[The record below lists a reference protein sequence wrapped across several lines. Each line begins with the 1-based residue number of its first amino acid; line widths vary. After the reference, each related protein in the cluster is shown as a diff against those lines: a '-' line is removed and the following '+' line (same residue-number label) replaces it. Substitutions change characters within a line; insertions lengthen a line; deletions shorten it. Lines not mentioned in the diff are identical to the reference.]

1 MKILLVLAALVVAAA
16 AGAAGAALFAPA
28 QTVTSAPVEP
38 ARAAA
43 PTVANLSLDAQ
54 RRIDELSMDVADLEA
69 QIRELRTAAARSV
82 VVPEEAPKTSP
93 SATPLVAAQREQILQ
108 VIADEKAAEERRR
121 EDERLKREE
130 EQRLRQ
136 ADRQAQRFGLN
147 ETQERQLADFYVQ
160 SRTKLEEMRE
170 TMRLARENGT
180 MDGEQMR
187 TAMRDV
193 RDWST
198 QELERLFGPETG
210 RLIAESEIER
220 FRGGGFGGDGGGNR
234 PGRRDQNGVG
244 SGQNGAGGQGGGV
257 SGG

>member
-16 AGAAGAALFAPA
+16 AGAAGAALYAPA
-28 QTVTSAPVEP
+28 PTVTGASVEP
-38 ARAAA
+38 ARAASPA
-43 PTVANLSLDAQ
+43 VADLSPAAQ

-82 VVPEEAPKTSP
+82 VVPDEVPNTTPA
-93 SATPLVAAQREQILQ
+93 AAPLVAAQREQILQ
-108 VIADEKAAEERRR
+108 VIADEKAADERRR
-121 EDERLKREE
+121 EEERLKREE

-147 ETQERQLADFYVQ
+147 EVQERQLADFYLQ

-170 TMRLARENGT
+170 SMRLARESGA

-187 TAMRDV
+187 AAVRDV
-193 RDWST
+193 RDWSS

-210 RLIAESEIER
+210 RLIAESEVER
-220 FRGGGFGGDGGGNR
+220 FRGGGFGGEGGGNR
-234 PGRRDQNGVG
+234 GGRRDSTGVG
-244 SGQNGAGGQGGGV
+244 AGQNGAGAQGGGA